1 MFFVMLNRFL
11 LVFLPGSILVVA
23 MLGFVYHIDAK
34 SVRFATEYDET
45 HHINFQS
52 GRIDSSFQHLA
63 SDLLFLA
70 EDHELQK
77 IKPVLEDIE
86 DDWIS
91 FLSRRGIYDQLRFID
106 LKGREVLRVN
116 YNKGKPYVVSR
127 ENLQDKSLRYYY
139 KEALKLKGG
148 EIYISPFDL
157 NVENGKIEKPQKPVI
172 RFATPVFQEDGKQK
186 GVLVLNFL
194 GGRLLDGIRSL
205 TSNVKGQ
212 VWFLNSGG
220 YWLIGPGPE
229 VEWGFMFKGREG
241 EIFQASFP
249 EAWNNISLSDT
260 SGQFYTQ
267 KGLFTFATIHPLVN
281 TIAHN
286 LGIPHEDKPG
296 GNETSNEIYHFKI
309 VSYLPADILM
319 QETIPLKSRTGE
331 ILAVLLSML
340 AFLSFVQAKIKIQR
354 IQAEDRLK
362 LVQQKNSAII
372 KTVGEGVI
380 AIDDGSIIQYVNQE
394 LARIFGYLPEDL
406 ENRHVSILMP
416 EKYRTGHANGMKRY
430 LKNPGTAK
438 VLGRRVEMEGLHKNG
453 TVFPI
458 ELRIEET
465 KVGKTRFFTAA
476 IRDITERKAN
486 ENEINRQKAMFE
498 SIFNGVADAIVLT
511 DTQRK
516 VVMTNKGFTKISG
529 YSLQDVIGKETG
541 VFYENWGVYKKI
553 GEERYNLSAEE
564 KLKPYTVNYKRKDG
578 SVFLGETVGTIIR
591 NQNGTIAGFLSVTRN
606 ITERNRVEAAL
617 RNIAIGVASVTGDE
631 FFHKMTLYL
640 QGTLNIKYALIGVI
654 DKDDP
659 LLVNVI
665 SLCANGERAELF
677 AYSLSGTPCH
687 EVAKSGIC
695 CYPSGVAD
703 KFPEDA
709 LLADMGIESYV
720 GAPVKNKTGEVVGLV
735 VLLDTKPLV
744 NEDIAIS
751 NLTISADRIAAEL
764 TRKQAEGEL
773 KKTNRMLRMIS
784 DSNQTLIRSENEQN
798 LLDDVCRII
807 VNEGGYRLVWVG
819 CTEHNKEKSV
829 LPVAQ
834 AGFEDGYLKTL
845 NVTWADNELGQ
856 GPTGMAIRTAKPH
869 VTRNILSD
877 PAFAPWRA
885 EALKRGYA
893 SSIAI
898 PLIID
903 SEAVG
908 TINIYS
914 DRPNAFDTQEI
925 SLLLELVDDVAYGI
939 NALRTQKK
947 HKKAEKELGRLYLAI
962 EQAAETVVIT
972 DTEGKIEYVNPAFER
987 VSGYN
992 KEEVIGQNPRVLKSG
1007 KHNEAFYKKLW
1018 NTITSGKTW
1027 HGHFVNKHK
1036 NGELYEEDA
1045 TISPIIDP
1053 SGTITG
1059 YVAAKRDITRELM
1072 LEKQFRETQ
1081 KMEAIGTLAGGIAH
1095 DFNNIL
1101 FAILGYSTM
1110 VVADLPKGSD
1120 SRENLEEVIRA
1131 ARRAKKLV
1139 QQILT
1144 FSRQS
1149 EQEFQPIH
1157 MEAIVSEAISLL
1169 TVSIPPNIE
1178 VRLDIDKKHDSI
1190 LADPTQIHQVVMN
1203 LCTNALHAMRDRSG
1217 VLEVSLGGVEIYSDL
1232 ATTIAGLREG
1242 PYVLLSV
1249 SDTGVGIKN
1258 EIAERI
1264 FEPFFTTKE
1273 VGEGT
1278 GLGLAAVH
1286 GIVTSHGGAISVKSE
1301 PGKGATFNVYL
1312 PTTELASQDEPESA
1326 ILASHGNERVLV
1338 VDDEEP
1344 IVRLVKQIL
1353 ERLGYD
1359 AVAMDS
1365 SVEAVEHFMKEPDK
1379 FDLVITDQSMPDMTG
1394 EAMVRAML
1402 AIRPDIP
1409 VIIMTGFSKTITP
1422 EKMEAIGVTELLLK
1436 PIIPNDLG
1444 KVVRRVLDQPNK
1456 KRS

>member
-1 MFFVMLNRFL
+1 MLNRFFV
-11 LVFLPGSILVVA
+11 VFLPGSILVA
-23 MLGFVYHIDAK
+23 GMLGFVYYSDAK
-34 SVRFATEYDET
+34 SIRFATEYDET
-45 HHINFQS
+45 HHIGFQS
-52 GRIDSSFQHLA
+52 GRIGSSFQHVA

-77 IKPVLEDIE
+77 IKPVLKDIE

-91 FLSRRGIYDQLRFID
+91 FLSRRGIYDQLRFIG
-106 LKGREVLRVN
+106 LNGREVLRAN
-116 YNKGKPYVVSR
+116 YNNAKPYVVSL

-139 KEALKLKGG
+139 KEALKLKRG
-148 EIYISPFDL
+148 EIYISSFDL
-157 NVENGKIEKPQKPVI
+157 NVEGGEVELPRKPVI
-172 RFATPVFQEDGKQK
+172 RFATPVFQEDGTQK
-186 GVLVLNFL
+186 GILVLNFL
-194 GGRLLDGIRSL
+194 GSRLLDGIKKL
-205 TSNVKGQ
+205 ASNVKGE

-220 YWLIGPGPE
+220 YYLVGPKPE
-229 VEWGFMFKGREG
+229 VEWGFMFKGKED
-241 EIFQASFP
+241 EIFQALFP
-249 EAWNNISLSDT
+249 EAWKKISLSDT
-260 SGQFYTQ
+260 LGQFYTP
-267 KGLFTFATIHPLVN
+267 KGLFTFATVHPFVE
-281 TIAHN
+281 TKAHN
-286 LGIPHEDKPG
+286 RGVPHEDEAG
-296 GNETSNEIYHFKI
+296 GGGENDEAHHFRI
-309 VSYLPADILM
+309 VSYLSADVLGH
-319 QETIPLKSRTGE
+319 ETMPLKSRTAK
-331 ILAVLLSML
+331 IFAVLLSLL
-340 AFLSFVQAKIKIQR
+340 AFISFILAKTKTQR

-362 LVQQKNSAII
+362 LAQQKNSAII
-372 KTVGEGVI
+372 KTVGEGII
-380 AIDDGSIIQYVNQE
+380 AIDDDSIIQYVNRE
-394 LARIFGYLPEDL
+394 LLKIFGYEREDL
-406 ENRHVSILMP
+406 ENRHISMLMP
-416 EKYRTGHANGMKRY
+416 EKYRAGHGEGMKIY
-430 LKNPGTAK
+430 LETATAK
-438 VLGRRVEMEGLHKNG
+438 VLGRRIEIEGLHKNG

-465 KVGKTRFFTAA
+465 KVDETHFFTAA
-476 IRDITERKAN
+476 IRDITERKAI
-486 ENEINRQKAMFE
+486 ENEIKRQKTMFE
-498 SIFNGVADAIVLT
+498 SIFNGVTDAIVLT

-516 VVMTNKGFTKISG
+516 IVLTNKGFTKILG
-529 YSLQDVIGKETG
+529 YTLQDVIGKETG
-541 VFYENWGVYKKI
+541 VFYESWDVYKKM

-564 KLKPYTVNYKRKDG
+564 KLKPYAVHYKRKDG
-578 SVFLGETVGTIIR
+578 TVFIGETVGTIIR
-591 NQNGTIAGFLSVTRN
+591 NQDGAIAGFLGMIRD
-606 ITERNRVEAAL
+606 ITERDRVEAAL
-617 RNIAIGVASVTGDE
+617 RNIAMGVVAVTGDE

-640 QGTLNIKYALIGVI
+640 QGTLNVKYVLIGII

-677 AYSLSGTPCH
+677 SYSLAGTPCH

-720 GAPVKNKTGEVVGLV
+720 GAPVKDEAGNVVGLV

-744 NEDIAIS
+744 NEDISKS
-751 NLTISADRIAAEL
+751 NLTISADRIAAEIK
-764 TRKQAEGEL
+764 RKQDEAEL

-784 DSNQTLIRSENEQN
+784 DSNQTLIRSVNERK
-798 LLDDVCRII
+798 LLNDVCRII

-819 CTEHNKEKSV
+819 CAEQDEEKSIH
-829 LPVAQ
+829 PVAQ

-845 NVTWADNELGQ
+845 NITWADTEHGQ

-869 VTRNILSD
+869 VTRDILTD

-885 EALKRGYA
+885 DALKRGYA

-898 PLIID
+898 PLIIN

-914 DRPNAFDTQEI
+914 AKPDAFDTQEV
-925 SLLLELVDDVAYGI
+925 SLLVELVDDLAYGI
-939 NALRTQKK
+939 NTLRTQEK
-947 HKKAEKELGRLYLAI
+947 HKKAEKELDRLHLAI

-987 VSGYN
+987 VSGYT
-992 KEEVIGQNPRVLKSG
+992 KEEAIGQNPRVLKSG

-1018 NTITSGKTW
+1018 DTVTSGKTW
-1027 HGHFVNKHK
+1027 SGHFVNKNK
-1036 NGELYEEDA
+1036 NGNLYEEDA
-1045 TISPIIDP
+1045 TISPIIDS

-1059 YVAAKRDITRELM
+1059 YVAAKRDITRELL

-1110 VVADLPKGSD
+1110 VVEDLPEGSG

-1131 ARRAKKLV
+1131 ARRAKELV

-1149 EQEFQPIH
+1149 EQEFQPTH
-1157 MEAIVSEAISLL
+1157 MGAIVNEAINLL

-1178 VRLDIDKKHDSI
+1178 VRLGIDRKHDSI

-1203 LCTNALHAMRDRSG
+1203 LCTNALHAMRDISG

-1242 PYVLLSV
+1242 PYILLSV
-1249 SDTGVGIKN
+1249 SDTGHGIKS
-1258 EIAERI
+1258 ETAERI

-1301 PGKGATFNVYL
+1301 HGKGATFNVYL
-1312 PTTELASQDEPESA
+1312 PSTELVSQGEPEKA
-1326 ILASHGNERVLV
+1326 MLASHGDERVLV

-1344 IVRLVKQIL
+1344 IARLVKQIL

-1359 AVAMDS
+1359 AVAMGN
-1365 SVEAVEHFMKEPDK
+1365 SVDALEHFMREPGK

-1402 AIRPDIP
+1402 TIRPDIP

-1444 KVVRRVLDQPNK
+1444 KVVRRVLDQPK
-1456 KRS
+1456 KEG